1 MNNYNYDVYIEYFR
15 RAGFI
20 QSKIFYRN
28 DSLIIKS
35 TNNIKKNNNL
45 SNYIKVYQYI
55 NGNYLFQKDILNKN
69 YRAMKN
75 VFGDDF
81 NFIPETYYY
90 PSDKDIINN

>member
-1 MNNYNYDVYIEYFR
+1 MV
-15 RAGFI
+15 
-20 QSKIFYRN
+20 
-28 DSLIIKS
+28 
-35 TNNIKKNNNL
+35 
-45 SNYIKVYQYI
+45 KVYQYI